1 MANTTSK
8 VDNLDI
14 CTAIVNINGVA
25 AANIKAINVW
35 DKKSCGGGECN
46 EILLSRS
53 TGTDTASCSAACGG
67 ECVTF
72 YTNASGVP
80 TAGDYIYTTDDCSC
94 DGEQP
99 TVTYYSNKCGER
111 SGTCFTTNSSC
122 QVGPIAGC
130 GR

>member
-25 AANIKAINVW
+25 AASIKAMNVW
-35 DKKSCGGGECN
+35 DKKSCGGAACN
-46 EILLSRS
+46 EIELNRS
-53 TGTDTASCSAACGG
+53 TDSCNSACGG
-67 ECVTF
+67 ECSIY

-80 TAGDYIYTTDDCSC
+80 TAGEYIYQNEECSC
-94 DGEQP
+94 EGEQP
-99 TVTYYSNKCGER
+99 EATYYSNKCVSR
-111 SGTCFTTNSSC
+111 SGNCFTVDGNCRIVS
-122 QVGPIAGC
+122 VAGC

>member
-25 AANIKAINVW
+25 AASIKAMNVW
-35 DKKSCGGGECN
+35 DKKSCGGAACN
-46 EILLSRS
+46 EIQLSRS
-53 TGTDTASCSAACGG
+53 TENCTSACGG
-67 ECVTF
+67 ECSSY

-80 TAGDYIYTTDDCSC
+80 VVGDYIYVEEDCSC
-94 DGEQP
+94 GGEQP
-99 TVTYYSNKCGER
+99 EATYYSNKCGLR
-111 SGTCFTTNSSC
+111 SGNCFTVDSNC

>member
-25 AANIKAINVW
+25 AANIKAMNVW
-35 DKKSCGGGECN
+35 DKKTCASCNDIE
-46 EILLSRS
+46 LSRS
-53 TGTDTASCSAACGG
+53 TSSCSTACGG
-67 ECVTF
+67 ECATY

-80 TAGDYIYTTDDCSC
+80 TTGDYIYTTNECSC
-94 DGEQP
+94 EGEQP
-99 TVTYYSNKCGER
+99 EVTYYSNKCGER
-111 SGTCFTTNSSC
+111 SGNCFTIGSDC